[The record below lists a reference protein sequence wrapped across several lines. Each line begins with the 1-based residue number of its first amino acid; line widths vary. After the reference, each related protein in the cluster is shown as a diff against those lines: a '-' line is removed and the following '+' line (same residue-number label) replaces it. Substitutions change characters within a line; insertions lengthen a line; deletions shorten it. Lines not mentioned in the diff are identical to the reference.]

1 MIPRFWAVVIVVV
14 VAGVAAALLLLR
26 PPATQSPV
34 ADAIPEAGPVTP
46 ATTATPA
53 APATKTAEPVRQSA
67 GYDHYRAE
75 MKRIRAER
83 EKAGALEAN
92 ERCIGGQRF
101 RKVGSAWER
110 AGNC

>member
-1 MIPRFWAVVIVVV
+1 MISRFWPVIAVLLL
-14 VAGVAAALLLLR
+14 ACVAAAALWVR
-26 PPATQSPV
+26 TPSASSPAAAAPV
-34 ADAIPEAGPVTP
+34 VPITP
-46 ATTATPA
+46 ATTPA
-53 APATKTAEPVRQSA
+53 PVARAQKAPTAPVREPA

-83 EKAGALEAN
+83 EKAQALDAN
-92 ERCIGGQRF
+92 ERCIGRERY

>member
-1 MIPRFWAVVIVVV
+1 M
-14 VAGVAAALLLLR
+14 
-26 PPATQSPV
+26 S
-34 ADAIPEAGPVTP
+34 
-46 ATTATPA
+46 TA
-53 APATKTAEPVRQSA
+53 PVREPA

-83 EKAGALEAN
+83 EKAQALEAN
-92 ERCIGGQRF
+92 ERCIGRERY

>member
-1 MIPRFWAVVIVVV
+1 MISRFWAVIAVLLL
-14 VAGVAAALLLLR
+14 ACVAAAAFWVR
-26 PPATQSPV
+26 TPPASSPAAAAPV
-34 ADAIPEAGPVTP
+34 VPVTP
-46 ATTATPA
+46 ATTPAPVAPVEKTPHA
-53 APATKTAEPVRQSA
+53 PVREPA

-83 EKAGALEAN
+83 EKAQALQAN
-92 ERCIGGQRF
+92 ERCIGGERY